1 MITVN
6 NVTKKYG
13 KTKANNDL
21 NFTVGDGEIA
31 ILLGPNGAGKS
42 TIIKCICG
50 LLRFEG
56 TI

>member
-31 ILLGPNGAGKS
+31 ILPVSYTHLDVYKRQPPAHPG
-42 TIIKCICG
+42 G
-50 LLRFEG
+50 LS
-56 TI
+56 I